1 MNHNLIQSARKLRL
15 SGLLTSLELRLQEA
29 QSHQLPHAQFLEMVF
44 QDELNVREQ
53 RLLERRRKLACFRDT
68 KTLEDFDWSFNSTIK
83 RQQIYEL
90 ASGQFIRQRRDL
102 LLIGPPG
109 LGKSHLAQAIGQ
121 HAIKAGFV
129 TLYRSIFDLVREL
142 QAEASPAEL
151 NRCLARY
158 LKADLLIIDDMGLK
172 TLPPKA
178 GEILLE
184 IILRRYENR
193 STLMTSN
200 RPSKNGASS
209 STTRPPPR
217 PSSTAFSITPRLF
230 KSPVAAIGCAT
241 ARPRQRRPKR
251 NKTMAALPTRNDK
264 FFALS
269 RVCRAS
275 TKNKTRPSKLG
286 RGMLS
291 CNPRAH
297 WVLRLHPIPPTA
309 SKA

>member
-200 RPSKNGASS
+200 RPIEEWGKLLNDAPTATAILDRFLHHAEIIQITGRSYRLRNGASS
-209 STTRPPPR
+209 P
-217 PSSTAFSITPRLF
+217 AEAE
-230 KSPVAAIGCAT
+230 KQQNNGGAADK
-241 ARPRQRRPKR
+241 KR
-251 NKTMAALPTRNDK
+251 
-264 FFALS
+264 
-269 RVCRAS
+269 
-275 TKNKTRPSKLG
+275 
-286 RGMLS
+286 
-291 CNPRAH
+291 
-297 WVLRLHPIPPTA
+297 
-309 SKA
+309 

>member
-29 QSHQLPHAQFLEMVF
+29 QSHQLPHAQFLELIF

-90 ASGQFIRQRRDL
+90 ASGQFIRQRRDVL
-102 LLIGPPG
+102 LLGPPG

-129 TLYRSIFDLVREL
+129 ALYRSIFDLVREL
-142 QAEASPAEL
+142 QAELSPAEL

-184 IILRRYENR
+184 IVLRRYENR

-200 RPSKNGASS
+200 RPIEEWGKLLNDAPTATAILDRFLHHAEIIQITGRSYRLRNGASS
-209 STTRPPPR
+209 
-217 PSSTAFSITPRLF
+217 
-230 KSPVAAIGCAT
+230 PVEAQKEKKNGGAADK
-241 ARPRQRRPKR
+241 KR
-251 NKTMAALPTRNDK
+251 
-264 FFALS
+264 
-269 RVCRAS
+269 
-275 TKNKTRPSKLG
+275 
-286 RGMLS
+286 
-291 CNPRAH
+291 
-297 WVLRLHPIPPTA
+297 
-309 SKA
+309 